1 MIITVIKA
9 EYIKDYSI
17 KLSFDNG
24 EGGIIDL
31 KSTIFNDHR
40 KIFEPLR
47 DIEFFKK
54 FSLDNWTL
62 NWPNEADFAP
72 EYLYNLTIKQKEK
85 KQDKIHKQGA

>member
-9 EYIKDYSI
+9 KYIKDYSI

-24 EGGIIDL
+24 ESGIIDL
-31 KSTIFNDHR
+31 ESTIFNDHR

-47 DIEFFKK
+47 DIEFFKS
-54 FSLDNWTL
+54 FSLDNWTI

-72 EYLYNLTIKQKEK
+72 EYLYDLAINQKEK
-85 KQDKIHKQGA
+85 NKTPKQEV